1 MHQTLATVG
10 CAVSERVTAQDG
22 GRCRKVG
29 VRREGSPQGGEE
41 EGVRE
46 GLGDP
51 PVGYCG
57 WEDSVVRRGTTGI

>member
-41 EGVRE
+41 EGVRGE
-46 GLGDP
+46 GLRP
-51 PVGYCG
+51 LAPVGLSDHCEA
-57 WEDSVVRRGTTGI
+57 WPTCPK